1 MAGEAASFTSRVVG
15 PTSNNLRARLGL
27 VVPPLLALIYPFLL
41 DGFHASAAA
50 GMQGDVADWVAAAL
64 FLVAAFAVPVVALLG
79 LMRLAAL
86 DVPSPAQGRAR
97 TVALL
102 AVTAPTMFVFL
113 GVVLY
118 MLHDPIRDTWIW
130 FAGWTVAFLLVAFA
144 DNERAARAG
153 AAPAAAWLRGAHGAS
168 ALCIVVVY
176 FSLHIINHLFFL
188 AGPETYNAVQ
198 KLFRHDYRTE
208 VVQPI
213 LVALFLFQVGSGA
226 YLAGRRTAEPMDRF
240 RAFQVASGVFLAV
253 YILGHMDSVFIYGR
267 AYLGIDTNWAFATG
281 APAGLIKDAWNIRLV
296 PHYGLGVFFVVAHV
310 FAGIRAVMLSHGVH
324 KPFADRLMIS
334 GATFG
339 ALLAFVIILGMCGAR
354 LNFALP
360 S

>member
-1 MAGEAASFTSRVVG
+1 MAGEAAPFTSRGV
-15 PTSNNLRARLGL
+15 TSIFDDLGARLGL

-41 DGFHASAAA
+41 DGFHASAVA
-50 GMQGDVADWVAAAL
+50 GTQGDIAAWVVAAL
-64 FLVAAFAVPVVALLG
+64 FLVAAFTVPIIALLG

-86 DVPSPAQGRAR
+86 DVPSSAQGRAR
-97 TVALL
+97 TAALL
-102 AVTAPTMFVFL
+102 AVAAPTMFVFL

-118 MLHDPIRDTWIW
+118 MLHDPVRDTWVW
-130 FAGWTVAFLLVAFA
+130 VAGWTITVLLVAFA
-144 DNERAARAG
+144 DNKRAARTD
-153 AAPAAAWLRGAHGAS
+153 AAPAAARLREAHGAS
-168 ALCIVVVY
+168 ALCIIVVY
-176 FSLHIINHLFFL
+176 LSLHLTNHLFFL

-198 KLFRHDYRTE
+198 KLLRHVYRND

-226 YLAGRRTAEPMDRF
+226 CLAARRNAEPMDRF
-240 RAFQVASGVFLAV
+240 RTFQVASGVFLAV
-253 YILGHMDSVFIYGR
+253 YILGHMNSVFIYGR

-310 FAGIRAVMLSHGVH
+310 FAGARAVMLSHGVH
-324 KPFADRLMIS
+324 KPVADRLMIG

-354 LNFALP
+354 LNLTFR
-360 S
+360 